1 MIVNLTVDRDSTKTE
16 LTAAAQL
23 LNTLAADRGAKVVA
37 PVADPAEL
45 QEPEVVNIGEAGT
58 KVEGETKTR
67 RRRTKAEIEAEKAA
81 TEAKAQE
88 DTISGESSV
97 TPSTEPCYWED
108 TAGNF
113 GIADDGVL
121 PNAEAF
127 VIDEAR
133 YDKLV
138 AIAGAA
144 AVRGENPGKVTTDK
158 PLDEFETVANAGA
171 GKSYTEPEVQALA
184 TLVARTKGASVV
196 KDKIAELGGQRIA
209 ALTPEQ
215 LNELGAFLE
224 TQK

>member
-1 MIVNLTVDRDSTKTE
+1 MIVNLTVDRDSTKAE
-16 LTAAAQL
+16 LSAAAQL

-81 TEAKAQE
+81 AEAKSQE

-108 TAGNF
+108 TTGNF

>member
-1 MIVNLTVDRDSTKTE
+1 MIVNLTVDRDSTKAE
-16 LTAAAQL
+16 LSAAAQL

-45 QEPEVVNIGEAGT
+45 QEPEVVSIGEVGT

-81 TEAKAQE
+81 AEAKSQE

-108 TAGNF
+108 TTGNF

>member
-23 LNTLAADRGAKVVA
+23 LNALAADRGAKVVA
-37 PVADPAEL
+37 PVADPAGL
-45 QEPEVVNIGEAGT
+45 QEPEVTVITEAGT
-58 KVEGETKTR
+58 KVEVETKTR
-67 RRRTKAEIEAEKAA
+67 RRRTKAEIEAEKADA
-81 TEAKAQE
+81 EAKAQE
-88 DTISGESSV
+88 DAISGESSV
-97 TPSTEPCYWED
+97 TTSTEPCYWED
-108 TAGNF
+108 TTGNF

-133 YDKLV
+133 YNKLV
-138 AIAGAA
+138 AIVGAA
-144 AVRGENPGKVTTDK
+144 AVRGENPGKVTTDE
-158 PLDEFETVANAGA
+158 PADEFETVANAGA